1 MVNPTATTESSS
13 NANSTAGQGGNTAS
27 AHSAGGHGA
36 SSAAGSKAAPV
47 GDAASMADA
56 IEQMRVAATSVYEAV
71 GALRGASTNAA
82 KGKLDESKS
91 KAKSFEAQAE
101 SAITEKPLLYLG
113 AAFAAGWVVS
123 KLMKSS

>member
-13 NANSTAGQGGNTAS
+13 NANSTTGQSGNTAGQGGYS
-27 AHSAGGHGA
+27 AAGHGA
-36 SSAAGSKAAPV
+36 SAKTASA

-56 IEQMRVAATSVYEAV
+56 IEQMRLAAASVYEAV
-71 GALRGASTNAA
+71 GALRGASANAA

-101 SAITEKPLLYLG
+101 AAITEKPLLYLG